1 MRGTVKQFKD
11 ALEEMKM
18 IYPYE
23 EKKTY
28 LSTHNIL
35 ECRNISSFLE
45 VTTEDEIT
53 GIKIT
58 MAKDVAEDTGPFEV
72 PLNNKEFESKG

>member
-11 ALEEMKM
+11 TLEEMKM

-23 EKKTY
+23 EDNTY

-45 VTTEDEIT
+45 VTTEDKTT

-58 MAKDVAEDTGPFEV
+58 MAKDVVRDAKEV
-72 PLNNKEFESKG
+72 

>member
-23 EKKTY
+23 EDSTY

-35 ECRNISSFLE
+35 ECRNMYSFLE
-45 VTTEDEIT
+45 VTTEDQAT
-53 GIKIT
+53 GIRIT
-58 MAKDVAEDTGPFEV
+58 MAKDVVGDAREV
-72 PLNNKEFESKG
+72 